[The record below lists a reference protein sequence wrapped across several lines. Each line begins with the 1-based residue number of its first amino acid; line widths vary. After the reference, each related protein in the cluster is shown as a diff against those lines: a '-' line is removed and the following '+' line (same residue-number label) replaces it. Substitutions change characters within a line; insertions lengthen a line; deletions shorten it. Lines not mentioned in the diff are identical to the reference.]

1 MITADEAKAAAE
13 ATPKAGSTKQVSLD
27 DENGK
32 LVYSVEIGNSDV
44 KVDAMIGSV
53 LGTESGEN

>member
-1 MITADEAKAAAE
+1 M
-13 ATPKAGSTKQVSLD
+13 D